1 MSLDIAA
8 IRTAVADKVSA
19 AWAAQGWVANVY
31 SYDQMAVVMDCLIVH
46 APTSVDYHGTMSPG
60 AVAHVAF
67 DMEYRANGTGIDS
80 YKRAESVLSTGTN
93 GSLFDALAADR
104 YLLSGLAGVAAV
116 IRSATGPQPVV
127 TDSASYVF
135 CTFQLQAFVG

>member
-67 DMEYRANGTGIDS
+67 DMEYRAKGTGIDS

>member
-1 MSLDIAA
+1 MSLDIAT

-31 SYDQMAVVMDCLIVH
+31 AYDQMAVVMDCLIVH

-67 DMEYRANGTGIDS
+67 DLEYRANGTGIDS